1 MAALGELVV
10 SLTAET
16 ARFREDLGRAAY
28 VAEKNFKQISSAA
41 KTIGGVLGAA
51 FSVQAIVG
59 YSQRLIDLADRLS
72 DVSQQTGVAAE
83 RLSALGNAAQ
93 LNGSNADTL
102 NAAFIRL
109 NKAISE
115 GISGSKEQVEAFKLL
130 GVASGDLSKLSTE
143 EIFYRISDA
152 FSGAK
157 DNANKTA
164 IAMALLGKSGAE
176 LIPVLNQ
183 GSASLKKFEATFT
196 QDQIDRFAKFNDNMD
211 LLAINLQRVAAAKL
225 NPIVEGINGIFKEF
239 EIIEELGKK
248 QGKSFWQAYLT
259 IPYDDVKREFAR
271 LKAVAEQEA
280 EAAKK
285 AVAGKKDDK
294 RDLGAIKVD
303 TKKPDDEV
311 AKLLD
316 KQAESV
322 IALRI
327 AKEDLAVAE
336 LFLAGAS
343 VQQIEIAQRNAD
355 AYKRAAAEI
364 KFNEQVEKDRQK
376 TEEEGNRLREATL
389 TKFEKYVLEQ
399 EKIKRLGA
407 DLLKQGADQV
417 EVNDLMARAQAK
429 LNDEYNYAN
438 SALYSYAKSVKDVQY
453 NVENGLVRALG
464 SLEDS
469 LIGVMTGTKSV
480 ADAFKSMTVSILED
494 MLRIYIRK
502 TIIGPIADAIFGAF
516 SFGGTT
522 AASGTNYSLTA
533 GMNFGGTGLKIPSG
547 GQADGGNVM
556 AGRSYLVGEKG
567 AEVFTPATNGLITP
581 NDALGGGTTVN
592 QTINIQAGV
601 SQTVRA
607 EITSMMPRIMEATK
621 AAVADAKLRGGT
633 YGKAFA

>member
-41 KTIGGVLGAA
+41 KTIGGALGAA
-51 FSVQAIVG
+51 FSVQAIVS
-59 YSQRLIDLADRLS
+59 YSQRLIDVADRLN

-93 LNGSNADTL
+93 LNGANSDAL
-102 NAAFIRL
+102 NTSLLRL

-115 GISGSKEQVEAFKLL
+115 GISGSKEQTEAFKLL
-130 GVASGDLSKLSTE
+130 GISAADLSKLSTE
-143 EIFYRISDA
+143 EIFYKIADA
-152 FSGAK
+152 FAGAK

-164 IAMALLGKSGAE
+164 IAMALLGKSGSE

-183 GSASLKKFEATFT
+183 GSNELKKFQATFT
-196 QDQIDRFAKFNDNMD
+196 QEQIERFAKFNDNMD

-225 NPIVEGINGIFKEF
+225 DPVVEGINNIFKEF
-239 EIIEELGKK
+239 EIVEELGKK

-259 IPYDDVKREFAR
+259 IPYDEVKAEFAR
-271 LKAVAEQEA
+271 LKQLAQTQADEA
-280 EAAKK
+280 KKIATDAAAKK
-285 AVAGKKDDK
+285 K
-294 RDLGAIKVD
+294 DLGSIKVE

-311 AKLLD
+311 AKLFD

-336 LFLAGAS
+336 IFLAGAS

-355 AYKRAAAEI
+355 AYKRAAAEV
-364 KFNEQVEKDRQK
+364 KFAEQAEKDKQK

-389 TKFEKYVLEQ
+389 TKLERYVLEQ

-407 DLLKQGADQV
+407 DLLKQGADQA
-417 EVNDLMARAQAK
+417 EVNDLVARAQAK

-469 LIGVMTGTKSV
+469 LLGVVTGTMSV
-480 ADAFKSMTVSILED
+480 QDAFKKMTISILED

-502 TIIGPIADAIFGAF
+502 TIIGPIADALFGAF

-522 AASGTNYSLTA
+522 SSAGTNYSLTA

-547 GQADGGNVM
+547 GQADGGNVL
-556 AGRSYLVGEKG
+556 AGRSYMVGEKG
-567 AEVFTPATNGLITP
+567 AEIFTPATNGIITP
-581 NDALGGGTTVN
+581 NSDISGKTVVN
-592 QTINIQAGV
+592 QTINIQTGV

-621 AAVADAKLRGGT
+621 SAVADAKLRGGT